1 LENDMNVQIIFV
13 ATTIAAL
20 FAAPAFAQ
28 DEHAGHATRPA
39 QTAAPGVRDPNL
51 PPDNDA
57 AKEQIAKSPRH
68 AEWVD
73 IKMATGAPINS
84 FVIYPERGA
93 KAPVV
98 IVVHD
103 IGGMSDWIRGIGD
116 QLAKEG
122 FIAIVSDLLSGT
134 GPNGGSTALLGDQV
148 GHTIRTLTG

>member
-1 LENDMNVQIIFV
+1 
-13 ATTIAAL
+13 AL
-20 FAAPAFAQ
+20 PISDRRA
-28 DEHAGHATRPA
+28 
-39 QTAAPGVRDPNL
+39 GVRDPNL

-84 FVIYPERGA
+84 FVIYPERST

-103 IGGMSDWIRGIGD
+103 IGGMSDWIRGIGG
-116 QLAKEG
+116 QLAKDG
-122 FIAIVSDLLSGT
+122 VIAIVHHLLSGKS
-134 GPNGGSTALLGDQV
+134 PNGGGTASLGDQV
-148 GHTIRTLTG
+148 GQTIRTLTGEEQKT